1 MAKKTGLG
9 RGLDAL
15 FADNTATASE
25 EERNQTILISEITPN
40 RSQPRTEFDE
50 AALSELADSILQHG
64 IITPLLLRPMPGGGY
79 QIVAGERRY
88 RAARM
93 AGLSEV
99 PALVKELSDAQMM
112 VLALIEN
119 LQREDLG
126 ALEESRGYQTLMDQ
140 FGFTQEQVSKQVGKS
155 RPAVANSLRLLNL
168 PKQTLRLLEE
178 NKLSA
183 GHARALLSLE
193 EANKIDKAALEVIR
207 KGLSVR
213 ETERLAA
220 KPVKEQN
227 ARKGALRPS
236 IYSEVE
242 LALSEQL
249 GKRVIVSAKGKKGIL
264 SIEFYSHEELKA
276 LAACL
281 ENMK

>member
-15 FADNTATASE
+15 FSDNATTATE
-25 EERNQTILISEITPN
+25 DEKNQAIPISEITPN

-64 IITPLLLRPMPGGGY
+64 IITPLLLRPMPNGGY

-99 PALVKELSDAQMM
+99 PALVKELSDAQVM

-126 ALEESRGYQTLMDQ
+126 ALEESRGYQTLMEQ
-140 FGFTQEQVSKQVGKS
+140 FDFTQEQVAKQVGKS

-178 NKLSA
+178 NRLSA
-183 GHARALLSLE
+183 GHARALLALE
-193 EANKIDKAALEVIR
+193 EAEKIDKAALEVIR
-207 KGLSVR
+207 RGLSVR
-213 ETERLAA
+213 ETERLASKSA
-220 KPVKEQN
+220 KDKKVRTGPLK
-227 ARKGALRPS
+227 PS
-236 IYSEVE
+236 LYSEVE

-249 GKRVIVSAKGKKGIL
+249 GKRITVSVKGKKGIL
-264 SIEFYSHEELKA
+264 SIEFYSQEELKA